1 MNVASTHNSNQK
13 AVIYINALT
22 RPIPTSRRI
31 TVVSS
36 ESSDC
41 PWTRSPTWWKDTS
54 TLVPWCCARWS
65 WADFLLSSKIWGEA
79 QVWKW
84 RWWMSWLLGPPLPAI
99 WHTWIAWQVWT
110 VPLRTEDK
118 WSHFCQWSAFR
129 RKRAGGLVS
138 LMPSFM
144 KGGCLRRTGVR
155 HWRDSRSRE
164 NLEKKWFIFFYLELE
179 NWMLI
184 SRDGL
189 DCQDFEEEILM
200 VVEANKLLR
209 DP

>member
-1 MNVASTHNSNQK
+1 MQPWIAAEAQFTKIIRKPFSRTHSSAELELWCWCCGTESCFYKSVNNSPSLHLHRFWKLSEFFAAIATVRCCGDSTP
-13 AVIYINALT
+13 T

-84 RWWMSWLLGPPLPAI
+84 RWWMSWLPRMLGPPLHYVAI
-99 WHTWIAWQVWT
+99 HTI
-110 VPLRTEDK
+110 
-118 WSHFCQWSAFR
+118 
-129 RKRAGGLVS
+129 RAL
-138 LMPSFM
+138 
-144 KGGCLRRTGVR
+144 K
-155 HWRDSRSRE
+155 
-164 NLEKKWFIFFYLELE
+164 NL
-179 NWMLI
+179 
-184 SRDGL
+184 
-189 DCQDFEEEILM
+189 
-200 VVEANKLLR
+200 
-209 DP
+209 